1 MLLTPAIPDDIEVLI
16 GNMRVNK
23 RADLNT
29 IPTKILKDYISE
41 FSKSL
46 SDMTKTFLQQAYSP
60 VLLQ

>member
-16 GNMRVNK
+16 GNMKVNK
-23 RADLNT
+23 RAGLNT

>member
-16 GNMRVNK
+16 GNMKVNK

>member
-1 MLLTPAIPDDIEVLI
+1 MFLTPAIPDDIEVLTV
-16 GNMRVNK
+16 NMKVNK

-29 IPTKILKDYISE
+29 ISTKILKDYISE

>member
-16 GNMRVNK
+16 GNMKVNK

-60 VLLQ
+60 VLLR